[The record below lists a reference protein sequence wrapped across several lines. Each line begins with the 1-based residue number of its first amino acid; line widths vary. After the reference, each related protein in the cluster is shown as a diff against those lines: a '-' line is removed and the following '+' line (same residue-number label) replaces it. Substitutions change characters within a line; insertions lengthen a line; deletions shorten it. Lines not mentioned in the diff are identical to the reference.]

1 MTQEEYKEE
10 ARRLRPQMMNVARRY
25 LADDDAED
33 TVQDALLR
41 LWQMV
46 DKLRMPLDGLASVLV
61 RNLCVDKERR
71 RHRTLALTEAGDN
84 EDNGQDE
91 RIERMMGIIESL
103 PSLQQTIL
111 RLRHMEGM
119 EMKDIAEITGSSEV
133 ALRKALSRARQAV
146 RQQYMKQYDEQ

>member
-71 RHRTLALTEAGDN
+71 RHRTLALTEASDN
-84 EDNGQDE
+84 EDTRQDE

-119 EMKDIAEITGSSEV
+119 EMKDIAEIIGSSEV

>member
-1 MTQEEYKEE
+1 
-10 ARRLRPQMMNVARRY
+10 MMNVARRY

-71 RHRTLALTEAGDN
+71 RHRTLALTEAGDY
-84 EDNGQDE
+84 EDNGRDE

-119 EMKDIAEITGSSEV
+119 EMKDIAEIIGSSEV

>member
-71 RHRTLALTEAGDN
+71 RHRTLALTEADDN
-84 EDNGQDE
+84 ENNGQDE

-119 EMKDIAEITGSSEV
+119 EMKDIAEIIGSSEV

>member
-10 ARRLRPQMMNVARRY
+10 ARRLRQQMMNVARRY

-61 RNLCVDKERR
+61 RNLCVDTERR
-71 RHRTLALTEAGDN
+71 RHRTLALTEADDN

-119 EMKDIAEITGSSEV
+119 EMKDIAEIIGSSEV

>member
-46 DKLRMPLDGLASVLV
+46 DKLRMPFDGLASVLV
-61 RNLCVDKERR
+61 RNLCVDKVRR
-71 RHRTLALTEAGDN
+71 RHPTLALTEASDD
-84 EDNGQDE
+84 EDRGQDE

-119 EMKDIAEITGSSEV
+119 EMKDIAEIIGSSEV

>member
-25 LADDDAED
+25 LADNDAED

-119 EMKDIAEITGSSEV
+119 EMKDIAEIIGSSEV